1 MVKFRRPEAV
11 IFCGK
16 CDSKLKLNFAK
27 DLSHW
32 QTHIRWL
39 CKLDQI
45 PIHSCELVC
54 KRPEHLR
61 HQIPTSHTPALP
73 SFLFQKMKQQ
83 SDRMHWVN
91 QLNQSIIVIMLHG
104 ISEIT
109 LIEINHRF
117 NAFSVENNLRY
128 RC

>member
-45 PIHSCELVC
+45 PIHSCELVA
-54 KRPEHLR
+54 KGLNIFDIKY
-61 HQIPTSHTPALP
+61 QLHTRLP
-73 SFLFQKMKQQ
+73 FPRSFSRKMKQQ